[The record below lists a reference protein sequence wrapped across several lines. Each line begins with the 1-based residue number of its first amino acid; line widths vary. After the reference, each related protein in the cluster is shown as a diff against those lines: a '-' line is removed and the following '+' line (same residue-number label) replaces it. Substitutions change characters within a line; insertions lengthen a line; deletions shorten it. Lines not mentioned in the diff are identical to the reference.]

1 MIIRAVFS
9 QINIGAIVNSG
20 EKKAGHLMSRLR
32 SAAAKGTVRY
42 VPTIAESLIEKKI
55 RGFIAEKKLGIEID
69 SAVLLKKEHSE
80 EVTGIAVFVSR
91 IDYAMLFTALRPAI
105 EEKLADSESDET
117 IRAIISVIGGDCEN
131 VVSSASNAISDE
143 KKSQIAQILIK
154 KYNKK
159 ICREINKAAK
169 ENGIELTVSGIS
181 VKV

>member
-42 VPTIAESLIEKKI
+42 APTVAESLIEKKI

-69 SAVLLKKEHSE
+69 SAVLLKKEHSG

-91 IDYAMLFTALRPAI
+91 IDYAMLFTSLKHVI
-105 EEKLADSESDET
+105 DEKLAGSENAGTVTE
-117 IRAIISVIGGDCEN
+117 IISVIGDDCEN
-131 VVSSASNAISDE
+131 VVSSAANAISDE
-143 KKSQIAQILIK
+143 KKSRIVQILIK
-154 KYNKK
+154 KYNKE

-169 ENGIELTVSGIS
+169 ENGIELTVSGIA